1 MTHCDIPRFVLAIVT
16 AAFAGCGGGAS
27 GAGADNSATRPTVPA
42 RSALVP
48 TVTGSPLGAL
58 DAVRLYQA
66 MGLLAD
72 GPPIPFVG
80 SVAFLGSGNA
90 DSTLLLVTLSIPNR
104 SLTFTR
110 EGERYQATYA
120 TAVEVRRAGEMLAHA
135 EGSEQVRV
143 VGFKETARTDESVI
157 FQQLLSVPPGI
168 GDLVVTVRDETNG
181 KSSSSSRVIVVP
193 RLAARTLS
201 SPVPFYEVTMRSAVE
216 SLPRLLASPRST
228 IVFGRDSVV
237 PLYVEAY
244 GDGERVQVQAVALG
258 DGNTR
263 LWSDTST
270 LTRRGRLVAGVVRVP
285 STYLGIGVS
294 RVVVRRLDSGDSTST
309 PVFISFGDDLPVATY
324 EQMISYLRYFASP
337 GRLARLRDAAV
348 DQRATAWS
356 SFVQEI
362 NGSGSTGDVLR
373 PYFARIE
380 VANARFRDEGIPGWQ
395 TDRGMVHITLG
406 DPDQMREPTPMDMT
420 NRGRVLVWEYL
431 SRRLTLV
438 FVDQSGSGRWRLT
451 TGSMTDFQQVART
464 IQEQGGR
471 R

>member
-1 MTHCDIPRFVLAIVT
+1 MRRSFPRLVLALT
-16 AAFAGCGGGAS
+16 ATAYAACGGGSS
-27 GAGADNSATRPTVPA
+27 GAGAENGATRPATPTRAPVA
-42 RSALVP
+42 P
-48 TVTGSPLGAL
+48 TVSGTPLGAL

-72 GPPIPFVG
+72 GPPVPFVG
-80 SVAFLGSGNA
+80 SVAFLGGASA

-104 SLTFTR
+104 SLMFTR

-120 TAVEVRRAGEMLAHA
+120 TAVEVRRSGEMLAHA
-135 EGSEQVRV
+135 EGTEQVRV

-157 FQQLLSVPPGI
+157 FQQLLTVPPGS
-168 GDLVVTVRDETNG
+168 GDLVVTVRDETSG
-181 KSSSSSRVIVVP
+181 KASSSSRPVIVP
-193 RLAARTLS
+193 RLGARTLS
-201 SPVPFYEVTMRSAVE
+201 SPVPFYEATIRSSVD

-244 GDGERVQVQAVALG
+244 GEGDRVKVQTEAIG
-258 DGNTR
+258 DGNTK

-285 STYLGIGVS
+285 ATYLGIGVS
-294 RVVVRRLDSGDSTST
+294 RIVVRRLDSGDTTAT
-309 PVFISFGDDLPVATY
+309 PVFISFGDELPVATY

-337 GRLARLRDAAV
+337 GRLARLRDAPV
-348 DQRATAWS
+348 DQRAAAWS
-356 SFVQEI
+356 AFVQEI
-362 NGSGSTGDVLR
+362 NGTGSTGDVLR

-380 VANARFRDEGIPGWQ
+380 IANAKFRDEGIPGWQ
-395 TDRGMVHITLG
+395 TDRGMVYVTLG

-420 NRGRVLVWEYL
+420 NRGRILVWEYL
-431 SRRLTLV
+431 SRRLSLV
-438 FVDQSGSGRWRLT
+438 FVDQSGAGRWRLT
-451 TGSMTDFQQVART
+451 TGSLSDFQQVQRV
-464 IQEQGGR
+464 IQDQGGR

>member
-1 MTHCDIPRFVLAIVT
+1 MMHRFVPRLLLALVI
-16 AAFAGCGGGAS
+16 AASAGCGGGAS
-27 GAGADNSATRPTVPA
+27 GAGADNSASRPTVPA
-42 RSALVP
+42 RGPIAP
-48 TVTGSPLGAL
+48 TVGGSPLGAV
-58 DAVRLYQA
+58 DAVRLYQT

-72 GPPIPFVG
+72 GSPVPFVG
-80 SVAFLGSGNA
+80 SVAFLGSASA
-90 DSTLLLVTLSIPNR
+90 DSTLLVVTLSIPNH

-135 EGSEQVRV
+135 EGTEQVRV
-143 VGFKETARTDESVI
+143 VSFKETARMDESVI
-157 FQQLLSVPPGI
+157 FQQLLSVPPGA

-181 KSSSSSRVIVVP
+181 KSSSSSRPVLVP
-193 RLAARTLS
+193 RLSARTLS
-201 SPVPFYEVTMRSAVE
+201 SPVPFYEATLRPAVE

-244 GDGERVQVQAVALG
+244 GEGDRVTVQTEAVG

-263 LWSDTST
+263 LWIDTST
-270 LTRRGRLVAGVVRVP
+270 LTRRGRLVSGIVRVP
-285 STYLGIGVS
+285 ATYLGIGVS
-294 RVVVRRLDSGDSTST
+294 RVIVRRLDSGDSAST

-337 GRLARLRDAAV
+337 GRLARLRDAPV
-348 DQRATAWS
+348 DQRAAAWS
-356 SFVQEI
+356 SFVQET
-362 NGSGSTGDVLR
+362 NGSGSTSDVLR

-380 VANARFRDEGIPGWQ
+380 MANAKFRDEGTPGWQ
-395 TDRGMVHITLG
+395 TDRGMVYVTLG

-431 SRRLTLV
+431 TRRLSLV

-451 TGSMTDFQQVART
+451 TGSMTDFQQAQRS

>member
-1 MTHCDIPRFVLAIVT
+1 MRSSAPRVVAAVLVAILV
-16 AAFAGCGGGAS
+16 GCGGGS
-27 GAGADNSATRPTVPA
+27 SSAGADNSATRPAVPA
-42 RSALVP
+42 RASTALPVA
-48 TVTGSPLGAL
+48 GMSLGAM

-80 SVAFLGSGNA
+80 SVAFLGGAKA

-110 EGERYQATYA
+110 EGDRYQATYS
-120 TAVEVRRAGEMLAHA
+120 TTVEVRRAGEIVARA
-135 EGSEQVRV
+135 EGTEQVRV
-143 VGFKETARTDESVI
+143 VSFKETGRTDESVI
-157 FQQLLSVPPGI
+157 FQQVLGVSPGSS
-168 GDLVVTVRDETNG
+168 DLVVTVRDETSG
-181 KSSSSSRVIVVP
+181 KASSSARPLVIP
-193 RLAARTLS
+193 RLGGRTLS
-201 SPVPFYEVTMRSAVE
+201 SPVPFYEVVVRSAVD

-237 PLYVEAY
+237 PLYIEAY
-244 GDGERVQVQAVALG
+244 GDGDQIKVQAEALG
-258 DGNTR
+258 DGNAH

-270 LTRRGRLVAGVVRVP
+270 LTRKGRLVAGVVRVP
-285 STYLGIGVS
+285 SAMLGIGVS
-294 RVVVRRLDSGDSTST
+294 RIVVRRLDSGDTTST

-324 EQMISYLRYFASP
+324 EQMVSYLRYFSSP
-337 GRLARLRDAAV
+337 GRLARLKDAAPEH
-348 DQRATAWS
+348 RAGAWA
-356 SFVQEI
+356 SFVQEV
-362 NGSGSTGDVLR
+362 NGGPSASDVLR
-373 PYFARIE
+373 SYFARIE
-380 VANARFRDEGIPGWQ
+380 LANAKFRDEGIPGWL
-395 TDRGMVHITLG
+395 TDRGMVYVTLG

-431 SRRLTLV
+431 GRRLTLV

-451 TGSMTDFQQVART
+451 PAAATDFQQVART